1 MPFVFLTFCNCPLVL
16 KLQGELK
23 NKWQPLQPYN
33 VLTDN
38 NAHWARVRISDYF
51 SYDADKKVTG
61 ESVKFSQAKSIL
73 QSL

>member
-38 NAHWARVRISDYF
+38 NAHWAASEDIR
-51 SYDADKKVTG
+51 
-61 ESVKFSQAKSIL
+61 L
-73 QSL
+73 L